1 MRTSDQT
8 NEISKAIH
16 LAQGKMPK
24 ASKEAKGYQYK
35 YTRLEDYWD
44 ACRDVLQENNLIVI
58 QFPEYVDDHVA
69 VTTRVEHTS
78 GQFYES
84 TMKLPVTKKDPK
96 EIGALIT
103 YAKKYG
109 LSSMLGIVG
118 SEEDPDAETAPPKP
132 VKSMDGRDTNR
143 RFEPPKKVT
152 TQDIKDLVLAATT
165 KSHLNNAISLGNQHL
180 TEDEKAS
187 IRPMIKDKKAQFE
200 AAG

>member
-1 MRTSDQT
+1 MRTSEKT

-24 ASKEAKGYQYK
+24 ASKESKGYNYK

-58 QFPEYVDDHVA
+58 QFPEYADDHVC

-84 TMKLPVTKKDPK
+84 TMKLPVQKKDPK

-118 SEEDPDAETAPPKP
+118 SEEDPDAETQPTKT
-132 VKSMDGRDTNR
+132 VKNIDNR
-143 RFEPPKKVT
+143 SSRFEPQKKFT
-152 TQDIKDLVLAATT
+152 TQDVKELVLAATT

-180 TEDEKAS
+180 SEEEKSS
-187 IRPMIKDKKAQFE
+187 IRQLIKDKKSQLDK
-200 AAG
+200 AAE